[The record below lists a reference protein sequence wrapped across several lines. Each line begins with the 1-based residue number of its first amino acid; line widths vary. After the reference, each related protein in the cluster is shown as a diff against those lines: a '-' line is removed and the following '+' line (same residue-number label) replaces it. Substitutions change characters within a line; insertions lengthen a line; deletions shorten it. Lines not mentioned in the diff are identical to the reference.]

1 MTEAILV
8 RAPVGLVYRALTDVT
23 GWSDW
28 WPGCRTTSLEAVGA
42 VGATE
47 GVEELLD
54 PASGDAYA
62 LELRVGRRPL
72 RMTITVHGWR
82 HDLGM
87 FVDTTGALE
96 LRTEWWLETRPE
108 GAVVHHLLHGPLD
121 EAASARRSRS
131 DRSAQ
136 DRYLRSV
143 AAGMQSLK
151 DRLELTV
158 MVALGRVP

>member
-1 MTEAILV
+1 VTDAILV
-8 RAPVGLVYRALTDVT
+8 RAPVGLVYRTLTDVT

-28 WPGCRTTSLEAVGA
+28 WPGRRTMPLAAVEAVGA
-42 VGATE
+42 VDSVDAQS
-47 GVEELLD
+47 
-54 PASGDAYA
+54 ASASSDAYA

-72 RMTITVHGWR
+72 RMTMTVHGWR

-87 FVDTTGALE
+87 FVDVTGAVE
-96 LRTEWWLETRPE
+96 LRTEWWLETRPD
-108 GAVVHHLLHGPLD
+108 GAIVHHLVHGPLD
-121 EAASARRSRS
+121 GAASARRSRR

-143 AAGMQSLK
+143 ATGMQSLK

>member
-1 MTEAILV
+1 MTDAILV

-23 GWSDW
+23 GWPDW
-28 WPGCRTTSLEAVGA
+28 WPGCRVTPIGA
-42 VGATE
+42 VGTAE
-47 GVEELLD
+47 ASPD
-54 PASGDAYA
+54 PASSDAYA
-62 LELRVGRRPL
+62 LELRGAGRPL
-72 RMTITVHGWR
+72 RMTMTVHGWR

-87 FVDTTGALE
+87 FVDVTGALE
-96 LRTEWWLETRPE
+96 LRTEWWLETRPD
-108 GAVVHHLLHGPLD
+108 GAVVHHLLHEPLAQ
-121 EAASARRSRS
+121 AAPARRSRR

-136 DRYLRSV
+136 DRYLRGV